1 MHRYYQNDNDLNL
14 KYSSNNLLKHSGLGK
29 KMPRVPYL
37 ATTKKFSLIF
47 TKLVLSILLNYLI
60 FIMNAKLQKSN
71 LIKF

>member
-37 ATTKKFSLIF
+37 ATTFSLIF
-47 TKLVLSILLNYLI
+47 TKLVLSVLNYLI

-71 LIKF
+71 LIS